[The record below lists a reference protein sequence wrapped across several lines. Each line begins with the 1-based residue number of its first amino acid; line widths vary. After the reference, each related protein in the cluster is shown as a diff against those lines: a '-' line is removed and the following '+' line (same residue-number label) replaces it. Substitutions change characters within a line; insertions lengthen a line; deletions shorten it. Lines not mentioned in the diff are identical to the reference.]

1 LDLRPISIVV
11 GSYFREP
18 GQGPGERR
26 TRTRVI
32 AADPAC
38 RIGGDA
44 LGHVEVAAQPV
55 TIARL
60 TYQIARSI
68 KRFAFPSSSSLAS

>member
-1 LDLRPISIVV
+1 MDSRLISIVV
-11 GSYFREP
+11 GPYFREP
-18 GQGPGERR
+18 GRRPGERR
-26 TRTRVI
+26 TRTRVV

-44 LGHVEVAAQPV
+44 LGYVEVTAQPIP
-55 TIARL
+55 IARL
-60 TYQIARSI
+60 ASQIARST